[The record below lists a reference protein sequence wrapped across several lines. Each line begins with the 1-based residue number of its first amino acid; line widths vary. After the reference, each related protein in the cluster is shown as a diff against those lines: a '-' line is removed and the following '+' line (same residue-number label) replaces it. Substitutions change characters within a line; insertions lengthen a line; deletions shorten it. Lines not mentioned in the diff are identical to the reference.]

1 MSSKRKISY
10 KCPFCDKRYT
20 REDLV
25 SHIED
30 NHSYELPKDFTAF
43 RYVFNYVNKKPL
55 SYHGKCTEC
64 GGPTRWDENK
74 GRYNRQCD
82 KQACHDSYV
91 KKFEANM
98 IKTRGVARITD
109 TQEGQ
114 LKMLANRRISG
125 EYTFSNGIKKGYTG
139 SYEKAALEFM
149 DKVLHIDPNDIMSP
163 GPILE
168 YKYQNKTHLYITD
181 FYYQPYNL
189 IIEVKDGG
197 DNPNNRNMPE
207 YRAKQIAKENHII
220 KYTNYNYIR
229 LTNNNL
235 DQLLSIFINLKMSMV
250 DNRNERVIKIN
261 ESGEDNILNE
271 LMTNICMTP
280 VGLKDSDAYI
290 INLPQNNVYSSSI
303 AISNANMDSIFSI
316 DKDSNLVK
324 LSDEESDN
332 IRKTNKVFY
341 KLGDRKKVSSKLE
354 SYIGN
359 NITEKELYKL
369 LTGIDLY
376 SIDQIKFNLESI
388 TIDDNR
394 FSSKVLEEYIL
405 GKSDADII
413 EDLVNEVINNG

>member
-1 MSSKRKISY
+1 MVKKTGHKRVTDTEEGLQKMLAKRKISGMY
-10 KCPFCDKRYT
+10 KFQNGKEKP
-20 REDLV
+20 
-25 SHIED
+25 
-30 NHSYELPKDFTAF
+30 
-43 RYVFNYVNKKPL
+43 YV
-55 SYHGKCTEC
+55 
-64 GGPTRWDENK
+64 
-74 GRYNRQCD
+74 
-82 KQACHDSYV
+82 
-91 KKFEANM
+91 
-98 IKTRGVARITD
+98 
-109 TQEGQ
+109 
-114 LKMLANRRISG
+114 
-125 EYTFSNGIKKGYTG
+125 G
-139 SYEKAALEFM
+139 SYEKNCLEFM
-149 DKVLHIDPNDIMSP
+149 DKVLNVDPDDILAP
-163 GPILE
+163 GPTLE
-168 YKYQNKTHLYITD
+168 YMFEGVKHYYITD